1 MTLLRVFYF
10 LLAWEG
16 AIVLFVVLTTFLL
29 NSAITAKEEFEAWEK
44 RKKSGS

>member
-10 LLAWEG
+10 LLAWE
-16 AIVLFVVLTTFLL
+16 AAVVVFMLLTGFLL
-29 NSAITAKEEFEAWEK
+29 NSAITAKEEFEEWEK

>member
-16 AIVLFVVLTTFLL
+16 AIVLFVVMTAFLL
-29 NSAITAKEEFEAWEK
+29 NSAITAKEEFEEWQ
-44 RKKSGS
+44 RWKKSDS